1 VCSFCGK
8 PKFIFHRVRLPRE
21 FQFERDAPVLF
32 TQDKTENLP
41 AQVLNGPFG
50 DFVTSDIAETA
61 LSARDFCE
69 ALYERFR
76 PFFFVCHPLNQNPV
90 SRKKRHSLFVAFLAG
105 AECLCQTFF
114 GMEQDMFVSIFD
126 SLLIADLYRPST
138 MIDAVQAG
146 ACEVSENTRFE
157 LMGLQ
162 NMFKLPQLPP
172 AVGLEST
179 DRGFVSS
186 VDLKQETFICVTEG
200 FVADLEE
207 FNYDDGVDGALFQI
221 ADTRLVLDARAAP
234 RSILHRLGRSMN
246 GNMILK
252 LLEVGDQLLCGLFV
266 GRAELTCHKSA
277 DEFVLK
283 AGEPLRF
290 GIDFIPSVLEDETKW
305 IGWHCIEAEDHP
317 SGGVRPSRD
326 DRELQAAMRQI
337 EGKRPKPKEKKKKDG
352 GPKKPRSR
360 KNLKKRLEF
369 AGGDLTLFDLFEAD
383 GPLDYLFTVTSE
395 VESVQGVDPSKQVEA
410 QPPASKRAGRVAHSQ
425 SAPAAPPPPPKPPP
439 EIDLIDFDKNFENLL
454 MEDLRPLKFE
464 RVPIPD
470 PVLAMKKL
478 LALGDD

>member
-1 VCSFCGK
+1 M
-8 PKFIFHRVRLPRE
+8 
-21 FQFERDAPVLF
+21 
-32 TQDKTENLP
+32 
-41 AQVLNGPFG
+41 
-50 DFVTSDIAETA
+50 SDIAEST

-76 PFFFVCHPLNQNPV
+76 PFFFVCHPLNQNSV
-90 SRKKRHSLFVAFLAG
+90 SRKKRHSLFVAFIAG

-114 GMEQDMFVSIFD
+114 GMEQEVFVSVFNC
-126 SLLIADLYRPST
+126 LLIADLYKQPT
-138 MIDAVQAG
+138 MIEAVQA
-146 ACEVSENTRFE
+146 APCELSENTRFE

-172 AVGLEST
+172 AVVLEST
-179 DRGFVSS
+179 ERGFVCA
-186 VDLKQETFICVTEG
+186 VDLKQDTFICVTEG

-207 FNYDDGVDGALFQI
+207 FNYDDGVDGAFFQI

-234 RSILHRLGRSMN
+234 RSILHRLSRSMN
-246 GNMILK
+246 GNVVLK
-252 LLEVGDQLLCGLFV
+252 LLEVGDQFLCGLFV
-266 GRAELTCHKSA
+266 GRAELTCHKCA
-277 DEFVLK
+277 EEFVLK

-305 IGWHCIEAEDHP
+305 IGWHCVEAEDHP

-369 AGGDLTLFDLFEAD
+369 ASGELTLFDLFEAD
-383 GPLDYLFTVTSE
+383 GPLDLMFTVTSDLE
-395 VESVQGVDPSKQVEA
+395 AFQAMTAVDAPKQVYTS
-410 QPPASKRAGRVAHSQ
+410 PPASRRAGRVSHSQ
-425 SAPAAPPPPPKPPP
+425 SRPAAPPP
-439 EIDLIDFDKNFENLL
+439 EIDLVDFDKNFENLL
-454 MEDLRPLKFE
+454 MEDLKPLKFE

-470 PVLAMKKL
+470 PVIAMRKL
-478 LALGDD
+478 LALGDH